1 MSAFYKL
8 QPMRLLFYIAACALC
23 TPLSAQTNSIQY
35 NNKTLNQLAL
45 NLYADPAYTPNKY
58 AQLTAAMRKAKQQ
71 TAAFFGEQRAPD
83 PDVIFCKK
91 QDCARY
97 FSGNAMRGKALKPGS
112 AGSGG
117 QYIAQ
122 QPTIVIVTQGR
133 YAALQLTHE
142 LNHVE
147 VHARSGNKSLPSW
160 FLEGLAT
167 YVSGQPNCTQGTKR
181 TPTTSDNTHHLAE
194 MEKTKTPWVAYTN
207 DPTKSHASYCQA
219 ASEVE
224 QWIKRNG
231 KPALIKLLDR
241 IKAGE
246 SFAVSYGPMLTQ

>member
-1 MSAFYKL
+1 
-8 QPMRLLFYIAACALC
+8 MRLLFYIVACALC

-45 NLYADPAYTPNKY
+45 NLYADAAYPPNKY

-97 FSGNAMRGKALKPGS
+97 FAGDSMRGKALKPGS
-112 AGSGG
+112 AGTGG
-117 QYIAQ
+117 HYIAQ
-122 QPTIVIVTQGR
+122 RPTLVIVLQGR
-133 YAALQLTHE
+133 YAALELAHE
-142 LNHVE
+142 MNHIE
-147 VHARSGNKSLPSW
+147 VHARSGDKSLPSW

-167 YVSGQPNCTQGTKR
+167 YVSSQPNCTQSTKH
-181 TPTTSDNTHHLAE
+181 TPTTSDSTHHLAE

-219 ASEVE
+219 AREVE

-246 SFAVSYGPMLTQ
+246 TFAASYGPMLTQ

>member
-1 MSAFYKL
+1 MLTRPLLAL
-8 QPMRLLFYIAACALC
+8 LATTLLCMAATGHAQPQPIR
-23 TPLSAQTNSIQY
+23 Y
-35 NNKTLNQLAL
+35 NNQTLNQLAP
-45 NLYADPAYTPNKY
+45 NLYADSTYTPNKY

-71 TAAFFGEQRAPD
+71 TATFFGEQRAPD

-97 FSGNAMRGKALKPGS
+97 FAGDSMRGKALKPGS
-112 AGSGG
+112 AGTGG
-117 QYIAQ
+117 HYIAPR
-122 QPTIVIVTQGR
+122 PTLVIVMQGR
-133 YAALQLTHE
+133 YAALELAHE
-142 LNHVE
+142 MNHIE
-147 VHARSGNKSLPSW
+147 VHARSGDKSLPSW

-167 YVSGQPNCTQGTKR
+167 YVSSQPNCTQGTKR
-181 TPTTSDNTHHLAE
+181 ASTTSDSTHHLAE

-241 IKAGE
+241 VKAGE
-246 SFAVSYGPMLTQ
+246 AFASSYGPMLTQ